1 MDFDKVVDG
10 ILLKHSKMRVNI
22 DRHNAV
28 MSCVAERM
36 IDQLLKVDISFFK
49 EY

>member
-1 MDFDKVVDG
+1 
-10 ILLKHSKMRVNI
+10 
-22 DRHNAV
+22 

-49 EY
+49 EYWYDDSKQQMCAARENIDKLI